1 MKTTDTGSPK
11 IINQYADKDMINN
24 LKVLHQWYK
33 DGLIPTD
40 AATSTTPYDLNTN
53 TWFMRQETQ
62 GPMDYGDTIL
72 TQVAGKPLVSRPLT
86 EPLKTTAQAQMANYV
101 VANTSKTKKNLLNC

>member
-1 MKTTDTGSPK
+1 
-11 IINQYADKDMINN
+11 MINN

-72 TQVAGKPLVSRPLT
+72 TQAAGKPLVSRPLT

>member
-1 MKTTDTGSPK
+1 
-11 IINQYADKDMINN
+11 MINN

-72 TQVAGKPLVSRPLT
+72 TQAAGKPLVSRPLT
-86 EPLKTTAQAQMANYV
+86 EPLKQQLKRKWLTMLLQTRLKQ
-101 VANTSKTKKNLLNC
+101 KKNLLNC